1 MSALRRHLAA
11 ALKGGATCRPGAAE
25 ARSRRPAPGGA
36 GSARRRG
43 GGPARDALG
52 ARNPRASPRHR
63 DRVPGQRSGPA
74 ARMACAGCRCH
85 AAGGPAQEQKFSL
98 RGRGVPRS
106 GTPLS
111 SMTGKMWP
119 PKACGCTPW
128 QALAAHR
135 AAAPRHFAGGA
146 YRASEV
152 ALCAD
157 WRRLRRRCG
166 FAAGNQR
173 GVLRDGSGRGRP
185 SAIWHHG
192 GARRG
197 PSSLRLGWWSLGWVS
212 CGAAAHPINH
222 KGGLAIPAGE

>member
-1 MSALRRHLAA
+1 MSAMRRHLAA

-52 ARNPRASPRHR
+52 ARNPRALPRRR

-74 ARMACAGCRCH
+74 PGLPSLGAGATAPGDPAMEMPLRMRW
-85 AAGGPAQEQKFSL
+85 AGGAAQ
-98 RGRGVPRS
+98 RHP
-106 GTPLS
+106 PS

-128 QALAAHR
+128 QALAAQR

-157 WRRLRRRCG
+157 RRRLRRRCG

-173 GVLRDGSGRGRP
+173 GVGGDGSGRGRP

-222 KGGLAIPAGE
+222 KGGLAIPVGE